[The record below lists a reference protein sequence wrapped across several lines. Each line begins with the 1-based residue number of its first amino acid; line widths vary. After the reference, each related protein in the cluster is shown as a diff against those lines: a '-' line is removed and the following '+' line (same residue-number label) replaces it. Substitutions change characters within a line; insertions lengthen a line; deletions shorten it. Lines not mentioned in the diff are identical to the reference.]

1 MALSK
6 TDHLWL
12 LLLRT
17 ALVFGNFQ
25 SSSFCSPGKVL
36 LWCVGSDIVHVTHL
50 QAVCYISSVY
60 PWALQS
66 PTQNI
71 TRWNKAGIQVLQMLF
86 SCYQICCPPRIHR
99 SAVLCILTIL
109 ASVLPKYTCWAGGS
123 CLSLPVCLFLC
134 VYMSSKMG
142 IWSWNVFSVLPLPF
156 FFLFAKPFF
165 SSHSSYLWQSMLKQS
180 APCHILGGKW
190 HWYCT
195 KCKKRLSPCENCLID
210 VKANNFK
217 ELWWLQIG
225 SERAIPV
232 HSASHRGCALQFKQ
246 QHFGIQSFFITQTN
260 QISNLCDLDAWQ

>member
-6 TDHLWL
+6 TEHLWL

-36 LWCVGSDIVHVTHL
+36 LWCVGSDTVHVTHL

-123 CLSLPVCLFLC
+123 CLSLPLC
-134 VYMSSKMG
+134 VCSSVYICLQKWEYGVEM
-142 IWSWNVFSVLPLPF
+142 F
-156 FFLFAKPFF
+156 FQ
-165 SSHSSYLWQSMLKQS
+165 SSHSL
-180 APCHILGGKW
+180 
-190 HWYCT
+190 
-195 KCKKRLSPCENCLID
+195 
-210 VKANNFK
+210 F
-217 ELWWLQIG
+217 
-225 SERAIPV
+225 
-232 HSASHRGCALQFKQ
+232 
-246 QHFGIQSFFITQTN
+246 SFFLQSLFSPPILPICGKACWSSLLLVTF
-260 QISNLCDLDAWQ
+260 

>member
-86 SCYQICCPPRIHR
+86 SCSDLLSSKDTQVCSALHPYNTCQCTSKIHLLSR
-99 SAVLCILTIL
+99 GL
-109 ASVLPKYTCWAGGS
+109 
-123 CLSLPVCLFLC
+123 LSLPPRVSVPLCIYVFKNGNMELKCFFSPPTPFFLSFC
-134 VYMSSKMG
+134 K
-142 IWSWNVFSVLPLPF
+142 VFFLLPF
-156 FFLFAKPFF
+156 FLSVAKHAEAVC
-165 SSHSSYLWQSMLKQS
+165 SLSHFRRKMTL
-180 APCHILGGKW
+180 IL
-190 HWYCT
+190 Y
-195 KCKKRLSPCENCLID
+195 
-210 VKANNFK
+210 
-217 ELWWLQIG
+217 
-225 SERAIPV
+225 
-232 HSASHRGCALQFKQ
+232 
-246 QHFGIQSFFITQTN
+246 
-260 QISNLCDLDAWQ
+260 

>member
-1 MALSK
+1 MSAAKSQAEYYK
-6 TDHLWL
+6 MKQSWDSGSTNAFL
-12 LLLRT
+12 LLPDLLSSKDT
-17 ALVFGNFQ
+17 QVCSALHPYNTCQ
-25 SSSFCSPGKVL
+25 CTSKIHL
-36 LWCVGSDIVHVTHL
+36 LSRGL
-50 QAVCYISSVY
+50 
-60 PWALQS
+60 
-66 PTQNI
+66 
-71 TRWNKAGIQVLQMLF
+71 
-86 SCYQICCPPRIHR
+86 
-99 SAVLCILTIL
+99 
-109 ASVLPKYTCWAGGS
+109 
-123 CLSLPVCLFLC
+123 LSLPPRVSVPLC
-134 VYMSSKMG
+134 IYVFKNGNMELKC
-142 IWSWNVFSVLPLPF
+142 FSVLPLPF

-225 SERAIPV
+225 SERAVPV
-232 HSASHRGCALQFKQ
+232 HSTSHRGCALQFKQ